1 MPKYELESLKLPK
14 LVGWP
19 LTLFTR
25 ALENRVTRALLL
37 PGLFKQV
44 GIPKLRRT
52 RIDEPPTM
60 RPLGN
65 VDTTIESMP
74 YARQLAQLADD
85 LPENN
90 RPAPFKTI
98 KDYARAY
105 RDGTWTPEGVAEQ
118 VLAAIRHS
126 DNGDQ
131 PLRAFIATNRDD
143 LMAQARA
150 SAGRIEAGNPLSI
163 LDGVPV
169 AIKDEID
176 QVPYP
181 TTVGTCFLGKTAV
194 NHDATTVARLRE
206 AGALLI
212 GKTNMHE
219 IGINP
224 NGLNRHYGVV
234 RNPYNLAHDSGGSSS
249 GSAAAVAAGICPVA
263 IGADGGGSVR
273 IPAALC
279 GVVGLKATFGR
290 ISEQGAAPLCWSVAH
305 LGPIGATVADVA
317 LAYAAIAGPD
327 VQDVVTLKQTAVS
340 LKNWRNP
347 DLTGVRLGIYRH
359 WFEHATPDVVAANDA
374 MLQKL
379 VEAGATIKE
388 ITIPG
393 LDEMRIAHSITIL
406 SEMSSSM
413 DNFPENRRDFGNAV
427 RINLALGRSLSAGDY
442 VQSQRMRTRA
452 MAIFAKLY
460 TEVDVIVTPATAITA
475 PPIPTQTEPHDY
487 SDLSTVIELMRYVIP
502 GNLVGLPA
510 LSLPVGYD
518 TNGLPIGMQLMGNHW
533 AEALLLRLGNV
544 IEQAVERKRPSL
556 FASDTGFAPS
566 GVVKPDVN

>member
-14 LVGWP
+14 LIGWP
-19 LTLFTR
+19 LILFTR
-25 ALENRVTRALLL
+25 ALENSITRALLL
-37 PGLFKQV
+37 PGLLKQV
-44 GIPKLRRT
+44 GLPKLRQA

-60 RPLGN
+60 RPLGKA
-65 VDTTIESMP
+65 DITTESIP
-74 YARQLAQLADD
+74 YAQQLAQLADD
-85 LPENN
+85 LPANSL
-90 RPAPFKTI
+90 PTPFTTI
-98 KDYARAY
+98 RDYARAY
-105 RDGTWTPEGVAEQ
+105 RNGTLTPEGVAEQ
-118 VLAAIRHS
+118 VLAAIKQS
-126 DNGDQ
+126 DTGDQ
-131 PLRAFIATNRDD
+131 PLRAFIATHRDD

-150 SAGRIEAGNPLSI
+150 SAERIEAGKPLSI

-181 TTVGTCFLGKTAV
+181 TTVGTRFMGKTAV
-194 NHDATTVARLRE
+194 NHDATTVARLRK

-224 NGLNRHYGVV
+224 TGLNRHYGVV

-263 IGADGGGSVR
+263 MGADGGGSVR

-290 ISEQGAAPLCWSVAH
+290 ISEHGAAPLCWSVAH

-317 LAYAAIAGPD
+317 LVYAAIAGPD
-327 VQDVVTLKQTAVS
+327 QQDVVTLKQPAVS

-347 DLTGVRLGIYRH
+347 DLTGIRLGVYRP
-359 WFEHATPDVVAANDA
+359 WFEHATPDIVAANEA

-388 ITIPG
+388 IEIPW

-413 DNFPENRRDFGNAV
+413 NNYPDNRHDFGNAV
-427 RINLALGRSLSAGDY
+427 RVNLALGRTFSAGDY

-452 MAIFAKLY
+452 MAVFAKLY
-460 TEVDVIVTPATAITA
+460 TQVDVIVTPATAITA
-475 PPIPTQTEPHDY
+475 PPIPTQKEPHDY

-518 TNGLPIGMQLMGNHW
+518 SSGLPIGMQLMGNHW
-533 AEALLLRLGNV
+533 TEALLLRLGNV
-544 IEQAVERKRPSL
+544 IEQGVARKRPSL
-556 FASDTGFAPS
+556 FCDLQ
-566 GVVKPDVN
+566 KE

>member
-14 LVGWP
+14 LIGWP
-19 LTLFTR
+19 LALFTR
-25 ALENRVTRALLL
+25 ALENRVARALLL

-44 GIPKLRRT
+44 GIPKLRQI

-60 RPLGN
+60 RPLGKVN
-65 VDTTIESMP
+65 TTIEPMP

-85 LPENN
+85 LPENS
-90 RPAPFKTI
+90 RPAPFTTI
-98 KDYARAY
+98 SDYADAY
-105 RDGTWTPEGVAEQ
+105 RNGTLTPEGVAEQ
-118 VLAAIRHS
+118 VLAAIRQTDS
-126 DNGDQ
+126 GDQ
-131 PLRAFIATNRDD
+131 PLRAFIATNQDD

-150 SAGRIEAGNPLSI
+150 SAGRFEAGKPLSI

-169 AIKDEID
+169 AVKDEID

-181 TTVGTCFLGKTAV
+181 TTVGTRFLGKTAV
-194 NHDATTVARLRE
+194 NHDATIVARLRE

-224 NGLNRHYGVV
+224 SGLNRHYGVV

-263 IGADGGGSVR
+263 MGADGGGSVR

-327 VQDVVTLKQTAVS
+327 EQDVVTLKQPAVS
-340 LKNWRNP
+340 LKNWRNA
-347 DLTGVRLGIYRH
+347 DLTGVRLGIYHR
-359 WFEHATPDVVAANDA
+359 WFEHATPEIVAANDA
-374 MLQKL
+374 ILQKL
-379 VEAGATIKE
+379 VEAGATIKKIE
-388 ITIPG
+388 IPE

-427 RINLALGRSLSAGDY
+427 RINLALGQTFSAGDY

-475 PPIPTQTEPHDY
+475 PPIPTQKEPHDY

-544 IEQAVERKRPSL
+544 IEQTVERKRPSL
-556 FASDTGFAPS
+556 FCDLQ
-566 GVVKPDVN
+566 KE